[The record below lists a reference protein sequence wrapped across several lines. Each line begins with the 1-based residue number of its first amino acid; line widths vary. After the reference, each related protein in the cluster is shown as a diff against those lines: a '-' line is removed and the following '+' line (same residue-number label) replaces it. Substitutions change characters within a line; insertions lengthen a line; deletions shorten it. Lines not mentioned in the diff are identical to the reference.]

1 MCRFCLT
8 LITFA
13 AMVPAAAA
21 AGVGLHPPSIK
32 LGTPAMK
39 SSMDVGNS
47 DREQLTKERNLHML
61 KEEIRDFDRAHKKLA
76 MLSSKK
82 PPENI
87 SAKGRKEWRKQSK
100 RLQQH
105 AASLEDLSLD
115 FGRYADQLSMG
126 GNKADDFDYDAVK
139 TQASSVIS
147 KIRSDIQT
155 YNADS
160 KAVEQRQQAAMGAVS
175 GISML

>member
-1 MCRFCLT
+1 MPRFCLI

-13 AMVPAAAA
+13 AMVSAADA

-32 LGTPAMK
+32 LGTPSMK
-39 SSMDVGNS
+39 SDMDMGNS
-47 DREQLTKERNLHML
+47 GQEQLTKERNLHML
-61 KEEIRDFDRAHKKLA
+61 KKDIRDFDKAHETLAKL
-76 MLSSKK
+76 SRKK

-87 SAKGRKEWRKQSK
+87 GDKGRKEWRKQSK
-100 RLQQH
+100 RLHQH
-105 AASLEDLSLD
+105 AAALEDLSLN

-126 GNKADDFDYDAVK
+126 EKKAGDFDYDTVK

-147 KIRSDIQT
+147 KIRNAMQT

-160 KAVEQRQQAAMGAVS
+160 SAVEHRQQSALDAVS
-175 GISML
+175 GISLL